1 MGRGGRVRIPLVIR
15 RAGARFGEI
24 YRAVVIKGRWAVV
37 AFWVAVVAVLV
48 TFVPPHSAGGGFG
61 EFLPEDHPIL
71 QTQRRVLEE
80 FRVPVLSGTTV
91 VVYQPG
97 GLSLLTRAD
106 SYLWALATTQD
117 NLEGRTPPGPDQIIA
132 AIPVPTGRADLTVT
146 YLYGSEGTGTLGMVR
161 LGDQYAAHFQNQSA
175 VETYVT
181 GFVPAQ
187 IAQGDYLNARL
198 GLFELASLILILLV
212 VALAFR
218 SLLAPLVVVGI
229 AAVGYLVYLP
239 VLTLVASAAG
249 FEVPGQLEPVL
260 LALLLGVVTDYCVLF
275 FHTFRDELDTGQEDR
290 AAARSAVQRNASII
304 AVAGLTVAGGTIA
317 LLAAPFGLFQALGPA
332 LALTVLVGLVLS
344 LTLTPAAMAILGWR
358 LFTVVPV
365 RGSHRARPV
374 DAEDSVPAK
383 LERREG
389 RLVRQLIKRG
399 PALVAAALVVGVLGL
414 ATLPLAQA
422 RFDLSFTA
430 GLPAEDPVAEGAQL
444 LQGVG
449 LRGISAPTEV
459 MVEQDDIFRKRF
471 ELLRMEQTLSRQP
484 GVARVLGPDDSPFTD
499 PEGIVLAEDGDAA
512 RFVVIFDSDP
522 LAARAIDH
530 VRYLQG
536 VAPSLV
542 SQAGLPDATVTITGQ
557 TIIAAEVAQLT
568 QLSLEIVL
576 VVALVV
582 ELIILT
588 LYLRALVAP
597 VVLLACSA
605 LSVAAALGLTTLVF
619 QGILGEQ
626 GLTFY
631 APFAAAVL
639 LIALGSDYNVFAVG
653 PIWHE
658 AKRRPLAEAL
668 SIAVPRSSQAITIA
682 GLILAATFALVA
694 IIPLSTFRQIA
705 FAMTVGLLLD
715 TLVIRPILT
724 PAVLTLLGR
733 YAGWPGK
740 RIRTETAVPD
750 PAPAAAEGVR

>member
-1 MGRGGRVRIPLVIR
+1 MRIPG
-15 RAGARFGEI
+15 AGAAKRFGEA
-24 YRAVVIKGRWAVV
+24 YRLVVTAGRWAVV
-37 AFWVAVVAVLV
+37 AAWVAAAALLMALA
-48 TFVPPHSAGGGFG
+48 PSHSGGGGFG
-61 EFLPEDHPIL
+61 EFLPADHPIL
-71 QTQRRVLEE
+71 QTQRRVLQE

-91 VVYQPG
+91 VVHQPG
-97 GLSLLTRAD
+97 GLSLLTRTD

-132 AIPVPTGRADLTVT
+132 AIPVPTGRSDTTVT

-161 LGDQYAAHFQNQSA
+161 LADQYAAHFLNQPS
-175 VETYVT
+175 VQTYMT

-187 IAQGDYLNARL
+187 IAQGEYLNARL
-198 GLFELASLILILLV
+198 PVFELASLVLILLV

-229 AAVGYLVYLP
+229 AAIGYLVYLP
-239 VLTLVASAAG
+239 VLTMVASVAD

-275 FHTFRDELDTGQEDR
+275 FHTFRDELDTGRDTM
-290 AAARSAVQRNASII
+290 SASRNALRRNASVI
-304 AVAGLTVAGGTIA
+304 AVAGLTVAGGTIS
-317 LLAAPFGLFQALGPA
+317 LLAAPFEIFRALGPA
-332 LALTVLVGLVLS
+332 LALTVLVGVVLS
-344 LTLTPAAMAILGWR
+344 LTLTPAAMTILGWR
-358 LFTVVPV
+358 LFTVVPI
-365 RGSHRARPV
+365 RGSRRAV
-374 DAEDSVPAK
+374 QGDVEESIPAQLK
-383 LERREG
+383 RRES
-389 RLVRQLIKRG
+389 RLVNQLTKRR
-399 PALVAAALVVGVLGL
+399 PALVAAVLVVAILGL
-414 ATLPLAQA
+414 ATVPLAQA

-430 GLPAEDPVAEGAQL
+430 GLPDQDSVAEGAQL
-444 LQGVG
+444 LQESG

-459 MVEQDDIFRKRF
+459 LVEQEAITGQRV
-471 ELLRMEQTLSRQP
+471 ELIRMEQALGRQP

-499 PEGIVLAEDGDAA
+499 PRGIVLAEDGNAA
-512 RFVVIFDSDP
+512 RFLVIFDSDP
-522 LAARAIDH
+522 LAAQAIDH
-530 VRYLQG
+530 VRDLQAS
-536 VAPSLV
+536 VPALARQS
-542 SQAGLPDATVTITGQ
+542 GLPDAAITITGQ

-568 QLSLEIVL
+568 RLSLEVVL
-576 VVALVV
+576 VAALLV
-582 ELIILT
+582 ELVILV

-605 LSVAAALGLTTLVF
+605 LSVAAALGLTTLLF

-668 SIAVPRSSQAITIA
+668 SIAVPASSQAITIA

-715 TLVIRPILT
+715 TLVVRPVLT

-733 YAGWPGK
+733 SAGWPGQ
-740 RIRTETAVPD
+740 RIRTTPTAEPD
-750 PAPAAAEGVR
+750 VSSAAQEAIR